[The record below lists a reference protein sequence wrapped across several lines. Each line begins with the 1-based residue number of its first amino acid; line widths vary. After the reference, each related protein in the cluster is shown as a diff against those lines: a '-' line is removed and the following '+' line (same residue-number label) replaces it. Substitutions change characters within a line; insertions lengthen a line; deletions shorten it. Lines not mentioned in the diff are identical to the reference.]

1 MHFKWMFLL
10 ISAACTV
17 SAAERAPIAAPAAK
31 VAGATSAE
39 WSAKWW
45 QWAMSTPPGT
55 RPYEDLT
62 GAQCA
67 EGQQGPVWF
76 LAGTSGG
83 SVINRTCTVPKGKY
97 IFFPVIN
104 MLYYSPRDQH
114 AACDDVRA
122 RASANNDH
130 LQHAIVTIDD
140 VLVPDV
146 KRFRA
151 RADGCFDTFS
161 RAPYAGKP
169 GVFAPAASDGF
180 WIMLNPPKIGRHHLS
195 VRANYANPD
204 SDQYGGEMIQYFD
217 YTLDVVDPTI

>member
-1 MHFKWMFLL
+1 MFLL
-10 ISAACTV
+10 IASACTV
-17 SAAERAPIAAPAAK
+17 SAAERAAIVAPAAAK

-67 EGQQGPVWF
+67 DGQQGPVWF

-83 SVINRTCTVPKGKY
+83 SVVNRTCTVPKGKY

-180 WIMLNPPKIGRHHLS
+180 WIMLIPPKIGRHHLS

-204 SDQYGGEMIQYFD
+204 GDQYGGEMIQYFD